1 MNDIF
6 RPLIEAAT
14 GQTNGEMTMKLIG
27 HIWRAVKSSGSGPGP
42 AVRLS
47 CLIVG
52 LIALCQCHKTPQVV
66 HADLILTNG
75 QLLTMTEG
83 TPVAEALAILDG
95 SIIAVGRAED
105 LMGLKG
111 PDTRVVD
118 LRGATVTPGLV
129 DAHLHL
135 ESIGANLS
143 SLDLAGSTSFE
154 EVLGITAQWLENRPD
169 DGWVLGRGWDQNDW
183 EVKRFPDNRALNR
196 IAPDTP
202 VCLRRVDGHAA
213 LVNDAA
219 LAAAGIGPETP
230 DPQGGKIFR
239 DPDTGKPN
247 GLLLDRAVD
256 LVDRAVPPP
265 SPEAIERNILQA
277 SAHCASLGLTAVHDA
292 GVTAAQLEVYQRL
305 AAAGSLPIRIY
316 AMLEGSEPGLL
327 EHWYATGPDTEMSD
341 HLVVRCVKMYAD
353 GALGSRGA
361 ALLEPYS
368 DDTDNRGLLLT
379 PPEELQRVYREAAR
393 QGFQVATHAIGDRAN
408 RMVLDTVETV
418 LDPDQRQRLR
428 PRIEHA
434 QVLHLDDLPRFT
446 SLGVIPSMQ
455 PTHCTSDMP
464 WAGDRLGRHREI
476 GAYAWRSLLET
487 GCRIPGGSD
496 APVESPAPLAGL
508 YAAVTRRDLSGAPG
522 EGWHPEQR
530 LSPEQALSMFT
541 RDAAYASF
549 SEEASGT
556 IEPGKRADLTVLAAN
571 PLICAPADIPEIKV
585 LATLV
590 DGRTVFKAAG
600 FDCDF

>member
-1 MNDIF
+1 
-6 RPLIEAAT
+6 
-14 GQTNGEMTMKLIG
+14 MTMNLIG
-27 HIWRAVKSSGSGPGP
+27 FIRKAVNFVGP
-42 AVRLS
+42 APGSAVSLS

-52 LIALCQCHKTPQVV
+52 LFALCQCQKPPEDV

-75 QLLTMTEG
+75 QFLTMTEG
-83 TPVAEALAILDG
+83 APLAEALAILDG
-95 SIIAVGRAED
+95 VIIAVGRTED
-105 LMGLKG
+105 LMGLEG
-111 PDTRVVD
+111 PDTRVAD

-135 ESIGANLS
+135 GSIGANLS
-143 SLDLAGSTSFE
+143 SLDLAGTTSFE
-154 EVLGITAQWLENRPD
+154 EVLGKTAQWLEDRPGN
-169 DGWVLGRGWDQNDW
+169 GWLLGRGWDQNDW
-183 EVKRFPDNRALNR
+183 MVKRFPDNRALNR
-196 IAPDTP
+196 IAPGTP

-230 DPQGGKIFR
+230 DPEGGKIFR
-239 DPDTGKPN
+239 DPGTGKPS

-256 LVDRAVPPP
+256 LVDRVLPPP
-265 SPEAIERNILQA
+265 SPATIESNILKA

-292 GVTAAQLEVYQRL
+292 GVTEVQLEVYQRL

-327 EHWYATGPDTEMSD
+327 EHWFDTGPDTEMSD

-368 DDTDNRGLLLT
+368 DDPDNRGLLLT
-379 PPEELQRVYREAAR
+379 PPEELQRVYREATR
-393 QGFQVATHAIGDRAN
+393 HGFQVATHAIGDRAN
-408 RMVLDTVETV
+408 RLVLDTVETV
-418 LDPDQRQRLR
+418 LQPGERERLR

-434 QVLHLDDLPRFT
+434 QILHPDDWPRFNK
-446 SLGVIPSMQ
+446 LGVIPSMQ

-464 WAGDRLGRHREI
+464 WAGERLGRLRVI

-496 APVESPAPLAGL
+496 APVESPAPLAGM
-508 YAAVTRRDLSGAPG
+508 YAAVTRRDLSGAPQ

-530 LSPEQALSMFT
+530 LSPEEALSMFT

-549 SEEASGT
+549 SEEVTGT
-556 IEPGKRADLTVLAAN
+556 IEPGKRADLTILAVN
-571 PLICAPADIPEIKV
+571 PLICAPADIPGIEV

-590 DGRTVFKAAG
+590 DGKTVFKADG
-600 FDCDF
+600 LDCDF